1 MSQKTLSADNAW
13 QWIVNGWQTF
23 TKNPVMLVVFTLI
36 YIVSLYVLN
45 LIPEIGAFV
54 AALLSPVL
62 IGGFLLGVRDVEA
75 GRELRPGQIFSAFQD
90 PPKLIQLALLGLL
103 PLAVTLLQQGVLAS
117 PLPQVM
123 AALIGLLLSLVL
135 ACALLYGLPLVMLGN
150 RQAVE
155 AVPASLRACL
165 GQPVAVGVFLGLAV
179 LLFIVALIPFGLG
192 LLVYLPVMVGAMHA
206 SYRQVI

>member
-13 QWIVNGWQTF
+13 QWIVQGWQTF

-45 LIPEIGAFV
+45 LVPVIGSLV
-54 AALLSPVL
+54 AALISPVM
-62 IGGFLLGVRDVEA
+62 IGGFLLGIRDVEA
-75 GRELRPGQIFSAFQD
+75 GRELKPGQIFAAFQD
-90 PPKLIQLALLGLL
+90 QPKLVQLALLGLL

-117 PLPQVM
+117 PIPQLL
-123 AALIGLLLSLVL
+123 AALIGLLLSLTL
-135 ACALLYGLPLVMLGN
+135 ACALLYGLPLVILDN
-150 RQAVE
+150 QQALD

-165 GQPVAVGVFLGLAV
+165 GQPAAIGVFLGLAV
-179 LLFIVALIPFGLG
+179 LLMFVALIPLGLG

-206 SYRQVI
+206 SYKQVI